1 MIAVAPPLFGVVLVS
16 VVCIATTR
24 AAASG
29 SLGRN
34 GGAGI
39 RTKKT
44 LASDAAWVAGHQAAL
59 PIIQWTGAVAAL
71 SVVVALLVQWRVD
84 GQAGVFIALGGMLVE
99 VVILLFATKAAGVA
113 ASKALED

>member
-1 MIAVAPPLFGVVLVS
+1 MIAVAPPLFGVVLVP
-16 VVCIATTR
+16 VVCIAITQ

-29 SLGRN
+29 SIGRH

-59 PIIQWTGAVAAL
+59 PIIQWTGVVAAF
-71 SVVVALLVQWRVD
+71 SVVAALLVQLWLG
-84 GQAGVFIALGGMLVE
+84 GQAGVFIALGGMLAE
-99 VVILLFATKAAGVA
+99 VVILLFSSKAAGVA
-113 ASKALED
+113 ASKA